1 MTEKA
6 QFIEQ
11 YKDFYKHEVP
21 LLSNPIKKQLKSDLK
36 TSLEEG
42 IIDIERRMKMMR
54 VAGIAHREIQLRHH
68 TIESV
73 LL

>member
-21 LLSNPIKKQLKSDLK
+21 LLSNPIKSN
-36 TSLEEG
+36 
-42 IIDIERRMKMMR
+42 
-54 VAGIAHREIQLRHH
+54 
-68 TIESV
+68 
-73 LL
+73 